1 MFIDEAKI
9 MVKGG
14 HGGAGKVAFF
24 RNKKGPSGGNGGP
37 GGDVYVVSS
46 SNITQLETF
55 ISKIKY
61 IGENGGPGGQNQRT
75 GKYGSDLFIKVPI
88 GTTLIDIVTKGEI
101 TVNEKNPKYL
111 LCRGG
116 LGGLGNSAFKSPTH
130 RVPQNA
136 EPGKEGQERNF
147 KLILRLIANYGLIG
161 LPNVGKSSLLNKL
174 TSANVK
180 TANYPF
186 TTLEPN
192 LGVYNDKVLADVPG
206 LIEGAS
212 TGKGLGIKFLK
223 HIEKVDLILHCIS
236 VESQDVATEYNT
248 VINELKTYNS
258 KLPEKK
264 SIILLTKTDLVDK
277 KEIEKKVKELK
288 KFNKDVLPVSI
299 YDEESLN
306 KLKKF
311 LIDLI
316 TLNKSQVPIGY

>member
-14 HGGAGKVAFF
+14 HGGAGRVAFF
-24 RNKKGPSGGNGGP
+24 RNRKGPSGGNGGP
-37 GGDVYVVSS
+37 GGDVYAVASG
-46 SNITQLETF
+46 NLTQLATF

-61 IGENGGPGGQNQRT
+61 IGENGGPGGLNQRT
-75 GKYGSDLFIKVPI
+75 GKYGDDLLIKVPV
-88 GTTLIDIVTKGEI
+88 GTTFIDVVTKGEI

-116 LGGLGNSAFKSPTH
+116 LGGLGNSAFKSPTN
-130 RVPQNA
+130 RVPQQA

-147 KLILRLIANYGLIG
+147 RLILRLIANFGLIG
-161 LPNVGKSSLLNKL
+161 LPNAGKSSLLNKL

-192 LGVYNDKVLADVPG
+192 LGVYNGKVIADVPG

-223 HIEKVDLILHCIS
+223 HIEKVDLIFHCIS
-236 VESQDVATEYNT
+236 VESTDVTTEYNT
-248 VINELKTYNS
+248 VINELKTYNPR
-258 KLPEKK
+258 LPEKK
-264 SIILLTKTDLVDK
+264 SIILLTKIDLIDEKEVNK
-277 KEIEKKVKELK
+277 KLKELK
-288 KFNKDVLPVSI
+288 EFNKDVLPVSI
-299 YDEESLN
+299 YDEESLEQLRN
-306 KLKKF
+306 
-311 LIDLI
+311 I
-316 TLNKSQVPIGY
+316 LNM

>member
-1 MFIDEAKI
+1 MFIDEAEIK
-9 MVKGG
+9 VKGG
-14 HGGAGKVAFF
+14 YGGAGKVAFF
-24 RNKKGPSGGNGGP
+24 RNRKGPSGGNGGP
-37 GGDVYVVSS
+37 GGNVYAVAT
-46 SNITQLETF
+46 SNLTHLKPFAER
-55 ISKIKY
+55 IKF
-61 IGENGGPGGQNQRT
+61 IGENGGPGGPNQRT
-75 GKYGSDLFIKVPI
+75 GKYGDELDLKMPI
-88 GTTLIDIVTKGEI
+88 GTTIIDVVTKAEFTI
-101 TVNEKNPKYL
+101 TGDNPKIL

-136 EPGKEGQERNF
+136 EPGKEGEERNF

-161 LPNVGKSSLLNKL
+161 LPNAGKSSLLNKL

-192 LGVYNDKVLADVPG
+192 LGVYNGKVLADVPG

-223 HIEKVDLILHCIS
+223 HIEKVDVIFHCIS
-236 VESQDVATEYNT
+236 VETQDLASQYNT

-264 SIILLTKTDLVDK
+264 SIILLTKIDLIDK
-277 KEIEKKVKELK
+277 KEVEKKVKELK
-288 KFNKDVLPVSI
+288 KFNENVLPVSI
-299 YDEESLN
+299 FNNESLN
-306 KLKKF
+306 KLKII
-311 LIDLI
+311 L
-316 TLNKSQVPIGY
+316 GE